1 MKRLQ
6 LILSMGFT
14 TLGLSS
20 AFGWTYIRYGLAKL
34 SGSYYENI
42 GEYLPVWLIV
52 LIVLSFLIQLWM
64 IFYKDEQRIAPFADL
79 RRGGYFY
86 EWRRRKKRGIIFY
99 YERRQCH
106 ADYSHHAAE
115 A

>member
-42 GEYLPVWLIV
+42 WEYLPVWLIV

-64 IFYKDEQRIAPFADL
+64 IFYKDE
-79 RRGGYFY
+79 
-86 EWRRRKKRGIIFY
+86 
-99 YERRQCH
+99 
-106 ADYSHHAAE
+106 
-115 A
+115 

>member
-42 GEYLPVWLIV
+42 GEY
-52 LIVLSFLIQLWM
+52 FLENGKTM
-64 IFYKDEQRIAPFADL
+64 KKTL
-79 RRGGYFY
+79 RQEIKEKNIRN
-86 EWRRRKKRGIIFY
+86 
-99 YERRQCH
+99 
-106 ADYSHHAAE
+106 
-115 A
+115 

>member
-34 SGSYYENI
+34 SGTFFDDVGKYM
-42 GEYLPVWLIV
+42 PVWLIV
-52 LIVLSFLIQLWM
+52 LIVLSFLIQLGI
-64 IFYKDEQRIAPFADL
+64 IFYKDE
-79 RRGGYFY
+79 
-86 EWRRRKKRGIIFY
+86 
-99 YERRQCH
+99 
-106 ADYSHHAAE
+106 
-115 A
+115 

>member
-42 GEYLPVWLIV
+42 GVVDCVDCAFLPD
-52 LIVLSFLIQLWM
+52 SAMDDFL
-64 IFYKDEQRIAPFADL
+64 
-79 RRGGYFY
+79 
-86 EWRRRKKRGIIFY
+86 
-99 YERRQCH
+99 
-106 ADYSHHAAE
+106 
-115 A
+115 

>member
-42 GEYLPVWLIV
+42 GEYLPVW
-52 LIVLSFLIQLWM
+52 
-64 IFYKDEQRIAPFADL
+64 
-79 RRGGYFY
+79 GGRYNKVTL
-86 EWRRRKKRGIIFY
+86 KKVSKIK
-99 YERRQCH
+99 C
-106 ADYSHHAAE
+106 
-115 A
+115 

>member
-42 GEYLPVWLIV
+42 GGVSAGV
-52 LIVLSFLIQLWM
+52 
-64 IFYKDEQRIAPFADL
+64 D
-79 RRGGYFY
+79 
-86 EWRRRKKRGIIFY
+86 
-99 YERRQCH
+99 
-106 ADYSHHAAE
+106 
-115 A
+115 

>member
-34 SGSYYENI
+34 SGSYYENR
-42 GEYLPVWLIV
+42 GVSAGVVDCVDCAFLPD
-52 LIVLSFLIQLWM
+52 SAMDDFL
-64 IFYKDEQRIAPFADL
+64 
-79 RRGGYFY
+79 
-86 EWRRRKKRGIIFY
+86 
-99 YERRQCH
+99 
-106 ADYSHHAAE
+106 
-115 A
+115 

>member
-52 LIVLSFLIQLWM
+52 LLCFPS
-64 IFYKDEQRIAPFADL
+64 
-79 RRGGYFY
+79 
-86 EWRRRKKRGIIFY
+86 
-99 YERRQCH
+99 
-106 ADYSHHAAE
+106 
-115 A
+115 

>member
-64 IFYKDEQRIAPFADL
+64 IFIKTNNELPPLPTCGEGVILFLGKICYNDL
-79 RRGGYFY
+79 S
-86 EWRRRKKRGIIFY
+86 KK
-99 YERRQCH
+99 ERRQCH